1 MSPATVQT
9 PQRDRS
15 PATKA
20 RHDGFGDHA
29 SCFSWAMTFLLLSVV
44 AAIFSFGGTVDGVG
58 GLLGRVAAV
67 GFLVLAIVMMFIRRS
82 LKITSR

>member
-1 MSPATVQT
+1 
-9 PQRDRS
+9 
-15 PATKA
+15 
-20 RHDGFGDHA
+20 
-29 SCFSWAMTFLLLSVV
+29 MTFLLLSVV